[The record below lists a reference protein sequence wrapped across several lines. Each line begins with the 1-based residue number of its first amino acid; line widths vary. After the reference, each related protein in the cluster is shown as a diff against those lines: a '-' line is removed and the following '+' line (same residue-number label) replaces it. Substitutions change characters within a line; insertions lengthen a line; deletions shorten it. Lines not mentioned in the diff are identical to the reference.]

1 MAGQKRSLGFWRTW
15 SISAGY
21 MIGSGIFLIPTVLA
35 PFGLLGLSAW
45 LITGAGAVLLALIL
59 GSLTRRIPEVGGPYA
74 YTRAAFGDFA
84 GFLIAWSYWISLW
97 IATAAITIAMV
108 GYLGVF
114 IPALGENFFLSTIVG
129 LIIIALIVA
138 LNIAGMRQ
146 SGIFQLILTIL
157 KIIPLLVIGIAGLFY
172 LDGGHVPEVN
182 PTGEAP
188 LSVLAGAAILTMWA
202 FVGIEAATI
211 PAGNVIN
218 PKKTIPRALI
228 IAVLS
233 VVSIYFLSSLAVMS
247 IVDGAT
253 LATSQAPFADAAVRI
268 WGGWAGYG
276 IAIGAIFSTL
286 GALNCN
292 VLLAGQMPMAAALN
306 GLFPKPFG
314 KMSKNETPAFSL
326 IVGGLLGGGLMIMN
340 YTKGFVEAFTFMI
353 VLSTLATVIAY
364 GSCALAELYF
374 SLKDKTLT
382 RVRLIRNGVIAI
394 LAFGFSLFLMYGS
407 GGEAIFYGSLL
418 LVAGIPVY
426 FFVTRGKK

>member
-1 MAGQKRSLGFWRTW
+1 
-15 SISAGY
+15 
-21 MIGSGIFLIPTVLA
+21 LA
-35 PFGLLGLSAW
+35 A
-45 LITGAGAVLLALIL
+45 
-59 GSLTRRIPEVGGPYA
+59 
-74 YTRAAFGDFA
+74 
-84 GFLIAWSYWISLW
+84 
-97 IATAAITIAMV
+97 
-108 GYLGVF
+108 
-114 IPALGENFFLSTIVG
+114 
-129 LIIIALIVA
+129 
-138 LNIAGMRQ
+138 
-146 SGIFQLILTIL
+146 
-157 KIIPLLVIGIAGLFY
+157 
-172 LDGGHVPEVN
+172 
-182 PTGEAP
+182 
-188 LSVLAGAAILTMWA
+188 AAILTMWA

-211 PAGNVIN
+211 PAGDVIN

-228 IAVLS
+228 VAVLS

-276 IAIGAIFSTL
+276 IALGAIFSTL

-314 KMSKNETPAFSL
+314 KMSKNKTPAFSL

-340 YTKGFVEAFTFMI
+340 YTKGFIEAFTFMI
-353 VLSTLATVIAY
+353 VLSTLATVLAY

-426 FFVTRGKK
+426 IFVTRGKK